1 MMSLCQSVLFNLPHC
16 SVSSSSFR
24 GQSNKSLQ
32 SHTATSFTSLVRQK
46 RRSVSCN
53 IRLFLPNYQL
63 FCPPQCLPALLPY
76 ATSVAGLKTL
86 RLLGRKKANSYL
98 CHQNSVFKPPTS
110 ALGCQTGHLTSC
122 TRLVSCLNW
131 AGATATAAYLA
142 QSRPVWLLRS
152 PRLMQT
158 PGQRETLRLGSLPR
172 LGQIL
177 TRGGAG

>member
-53 IRLFLPNYQL
+53 IRLFLPNDQL

-98 CHQNSVFKPPTS
+98 CHQNSVCANICAGLSDRPLNLLYPSCKLLK
-110 ALGCQTGHLTSC
+110 LGWLHRHRHRRLPGSEQTC
-122 TRLVSCLNW
+122 V
-131 AGATATAAYLA
+131 APA
-142 QSRPVWLLRS
+142 QSQIDADTWSEGNSASRIVAT
-152 PRLMQT
+152 PRT
-158 PGQRETLRLGSLPR
+158 NPH
-172 LGQIL
+172 
-177 TRGGAG
+177 